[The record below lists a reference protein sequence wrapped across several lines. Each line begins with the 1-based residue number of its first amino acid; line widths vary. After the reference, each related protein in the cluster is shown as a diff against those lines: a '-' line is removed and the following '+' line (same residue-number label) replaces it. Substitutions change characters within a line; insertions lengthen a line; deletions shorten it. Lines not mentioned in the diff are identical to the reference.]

1 MIALH
6 QWRDNGPGTRDA
18 RLISRELCASATATV
33 EAKQYRDGDNVRV
46 RAERKIKAPANTVC
60 PALHFAWKGT

>member
-18 RLISRELCASATATV
+18 RLISRRLCADAIAMI

-46 RAERKIKAPANTVC
+46 RAERKIKAQANTVGL
-60 PALHFAWKGT
+60 ALHFAWKGT